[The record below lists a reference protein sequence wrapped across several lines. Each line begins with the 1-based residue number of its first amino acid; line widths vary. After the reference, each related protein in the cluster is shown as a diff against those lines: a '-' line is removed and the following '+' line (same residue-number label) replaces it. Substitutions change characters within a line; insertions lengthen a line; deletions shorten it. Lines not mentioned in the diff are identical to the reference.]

1 MASLVPGQ
9 ILWTAWAMMWE
20 AVCLMTG
27 SSSSVS
33 RTEPSA

>member
-9 ILWTAWAMMWE
+9 SLRTACAMTWE